1 MLLRLVL
8 VGLLLLRWNS
18 VGFRSILFR
27 PRMRVSLP
35 ATRISSES
43 AGKDKAWLEAKG
55 RTLVIVESPAKA
67 KTIQKFLNEDEYI
80 VDFCLG
86 HVRDLPSAAREVGP
100 EYRKK
105 MVLDAIKLNV
115 ADLGVD
121 VQNGFEPL
129 YVPMAGKSEVLKRLI
144 KLSKEC
150 SRILLATDEDRE
162 GEAISWHLLEVLKPK
177 VPYKR
182 AVFHEI
188 TKGAIL
194 DSFENPR
201 DIDMNLVQSQE
212 TRRILDRLAGY
223 TISPVL
229 WRYVA
234 TGLSAGRVQSCG
246 LYLIAQVGYAVCL
259 CVCACCVVWGVVCCV
274 LCAVCCGVCVC
285 VSLRPVDI
293 IDVGRSEQSD
303 DHRQV
308 EASLFDAAMRRQ
320 HRGSF
325 LRGRA
330 GQISWHTYLPT
341 YWATTTHHNTPHRSL
356 VLFSPCLG
364 DEV

>member
-1 MLLRLVL
+1 MLLRMVL
-8 VGLLLLRWNS
+8 VGLLLLSWRS
-18 VGFRSILFR
+18 AGFRSVFFR
-27 PRMRVSLP
+27 TRMLVSP
-35 ATRISSES
+35 AATRILSES
-43 AGKDKAWLEAKG
+43 ASKDKAWLEAKG

-67 KTIQKFLNEDEYI
+67 KTIQKFLDEDEYI

-150 SRILLATDEDRE
+150 TRILLATDEDRE

-201 DIDMNLVQSQE
+201 EIDMNLVQSQE

-246 LYLIAQVGYAVCL
+246 LYLITQVRVVAVC
-259 CVCACCVVWGVVCCV
+259 CVVCCV
-274 LCAVCCGVCVC
+274 VCCGVCGCVVC
-285 VSLRPVDI
+285 VCLLWKGEGVRPVDI

-303 DHRQV
+303 DHRQLRPRCSAQQCV
-308 EASLFDAAMRRQ
+308 DSTVGLF
-320 HRGSF
+320 
-325 LRGRA
+325 
-330 GQISWHTYLPT
+330 
-341 YWATTTHHNTPHRSL
+341 
-356 VLFSPCLG
+356 
-364 DEV
+364 

>member
-1 MLLRLVL
+1 
-8 VGLLLLRWNS
+8 
-18 VGFRSILFR
+18 
-27 PRMRVSLP
+27 MRVSLP
-35 ATRISSES
+35 ATRISTES

-201 DIDMNLVQSQE
+201 EIDMNLVQSQE

-246 LYLIAQVGYAVCL
+246 LYLITQVRVCL
-259 CVCACCVVWGVVCCV
+259 CVCASCVLCVVCCGV
-274 LCAVCCGVCVC
+274 SCVVCCGVCVC
-285 VSLRPVDI
+285 ICIPLI
-293 IDVGRSEQSD
+293 
-303 DHRQV
+303 
-308 EASLFDAAMRRQ
+308 L
-320 HRGSF
+320 
-325 LRGRA
+325 
-330 GQISWHTYLPT
+330 
-341 YWATTTHHNTPHRSL
+341 
-356 VLFSPCLG
+356 
-364 DEV
+364 